1 MTDSATEIKVDTTPH
16 VSYDISLS
24 SFTPHYP
31 KIDREVDVELGGIPA
46 EEDEDEEPLYY
57 SHPCRCSSE
66 FVITYQDLLDGVD
79 VVGCGGCGEWVRV
92 GYEAVDEEV

>member
-1 MTDSATEIKVDTTPH
+1 MTVKVDTTPH

-24 SFTPHYP
+24 AFTPHYRNDLP
-31 KIDREVDVELGGIPA
+31 SNH
-46 EEDEDEEPLYY
+46 EDEEDPVYY

-66 FVITYQDLLDGVD
+66 FIITHQDLEEGVD

-92 GYEAVDEEV
+92 GYQAVDEGDEG

>member
-1 MTDSATEIKVDTTPH
+1 MTVRVDTTPH

-24 SFTPHYP
+24 AFTPHY
-31 KIDREVDVELGGIPA
+31 RNENHSNYEVEE
-46 EEDEDEEPLYY
+46 EEDPTYY

-66 FVITYQDLLDGVD
+66 FIITHQDLEEGVD

-92 GYEAVDEEV
+92 GYQAVDEGDER